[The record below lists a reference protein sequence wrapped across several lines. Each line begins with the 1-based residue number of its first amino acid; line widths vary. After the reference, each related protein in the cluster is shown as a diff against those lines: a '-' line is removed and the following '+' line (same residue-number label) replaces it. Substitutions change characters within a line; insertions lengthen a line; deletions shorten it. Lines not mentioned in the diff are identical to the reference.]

1 MVSTHINMPPKQ
13 KNNKNK
19 QKKNKPQPK
28 RVSARS
34 KVINAGRKSTTN
46 NNPRSTAVTPF
57 AYTKALTDPFSPSAL
72 GARVPDMYAAPTN
85 TLHKRGRCTMDSN
98 INGNFSFI
106 WIGSPFVSMWIPY
119 STQLINSVNTV
130 VTSTDNSCSRVGS
143 TPCYSTTTNVLLG
156 AVSASHRMV
165 GNGITI
171 TSNQPPLNM
180 KGRIITAR
188 VPLGKDFWSA
198 AQMTYSAPYDTAI
211 MYKLCGISSV
221 SDGVDQQVPTSI
233 RDLQGSAEYSA
244 AELTGCKAYCINKP
258 MSPRAFDFNITND
271 SAVYNANYNEGD
283 AVLVSSLGVTAGGT
297 LASEGAL
304 GQANDCDN
312 DGWTCILVRGEGF
325 HTSQKAV
332 VTIDMMTHLEVTPQ
346 IQAVDT
352 SGVFVPDSVPNIP
365 IVGALDKILNMATKM
380 PVSTLIS
387 TAAKVALRLGY

>member
-1 MVSTHINMPPKQ
+1 MPPKQ

-19 QKKNKPQPK
+19 QKKGKQQLK

-34 KVINAGRKSTTN
+34 KAISAARKPSAAPTTN
-46 NNPRSTAVTPF
+46 NNPRANSATS
-57 AYTKALTDPFSPSAL
+57 YTYVKALTDPFSPSAL

-98 INGNFSFI
+98 VNGNFSFI

-119 STQLINSVNTV
+119 STQLVNSANAIL
-130 VTSTDNSCSRVGS
+130 TSTDNSCARIGL

-156 AVSASHRMV
+156 AVSATHRMV

-198 AQMTYSAPYDTAI
+198 AQMAFSAPYDYAI

-221 SDGVDQQVPTSI
+221 SDGQDQQIPTSI

-271 SAVYNANYNEGD
+271 NGVYNGTYNEGD
-283 AVLVSSLGVTAGGT
+283 AVLVGTTGLVPGGT
-297 LASEGAL
+297 AVSEGAL

-312 DGWTCILVRGEGF
+312 DGWTCVLVRGEGF

-346 IQAVDT
+346 IQSTDT
-352 SGVFVPDSVPNIP
+352 SGVFVPDSIPNIP
-365 IVGALDKILNMATKM
+365 VIGALDKILNIATKM

-387 TAAKVALRLGY
+387 TAAKVAQRMGY